1 MQPTDSPHGVHTDR
15 GPTTSGTIP
24 MTGEPGAAKDR
35 SATPLGSS
43 RALYRDHLPAN
54 IRAVVVTPSPDVS
67 GAEMTVTTTSS
78 PPTRAEPE
86 QQPEQQ
92 QQNSDKQR
100 PSRNTRGTARTTM
113 RVTSFLSGPL
123 RPSATVH
130 GMLLLLL
137 AATTLLV
144 THAIP
149 PVDGKLQLCEVET
162 GQSSIILDI
171 EESRGSAVGQRTN
184 PPELPISGDPND
196 DITLELV
203 FPKGKPTF
211 LLDGKSLRLIHPLDR
226 DEENLSHIVFQITC
240 MVRSTRRKRNIP
252 IIVRVSDVNDNPPMF
267 INTPYETSV
276 AESTPVGT
284 TIFRS
289 IQATDKDAGVNGL
302 IEYFIVEGS
311 QNISDISPNT
321 LTAAD
326 GHGVFAIAYPHQGQV
341 TVVKTLDYERTQRYY
356 LTIVASDRA
365 RNASERLSATTTLT
379 IDIADS
385 DDQDPSFIYRGCVLL
400 DGACLNPEYSAS
412 VPAGTLQGVLTV
424 TPERIQ
430 AVDLDTISAPIRY
443 SFLSGIPGSYGNYF
457 EIDPQTGVLKQTRL
471 VDASVTA
478 KKFDIVVKAEEVS
491 EMKRFTTAKL
501 AIHVKPV
508 DAFPPMISA
517 TATEGFVDEN
527 SPIGTVVMDADG
539 HPIKLSTT
547 DQDFGP
553 EGDAA
558 PMEYIYEVTSPS
570 FAVSKEGVLRVNE
583 EALDRDPPSPERYL
597 FQVVARE
604 ATGNAAS
611 APLSLTVKLRDVN
624 DNAPRLAM
632 VAPVTLMAGDGRR
645 LVTKVLATDNDAGDN
660 AAITYSIFH
669 VSNNGASKFA
679 IDPQTGE
686 IEART
691 RLNAGEQYSITV
703 QASDVGGLSSQAIVE
718 VTITPGPNTKPP
730 RFAKPVYDVQVSEG
744 AEINSTVIVLKA
756 EDPENDPV
764 GYAITTGNDLR
775 QFSIGKDS
783 GVISVIRKLDRE
795 DLTRY
800 QLIVRAEDNGG
811 LASSATVNIKVTD
824 INDKNPEFDE
834 RKLPYVFAVDE
845 GREGAPIGSVHATDA
860 DEGMNAE
867 ITYTIP
873 SDIPFR
879 IDSKTGEIR
888 TRSALD
894 YEKQK
899 EYRFVVTAK
908 DGAPEPRLGTAS
920 VTVKVRDIPD
930 EVPRFMEATV
940 EVRIPENI
948 PDTAVTT
955 VRAFDPDT
963 KPEITYTLK
972 RGPGDLFKVDARTGQ
987 IKTIRGLDYEK
998 DKMHELIVGT
1008 LENDGTTPGDYVK
1021 VLVEV
1026 EDRNDIPPV
1035 FVSIPEP
1042 VNINDNLPIGAI
1054 VGSMPAVDGD
1064 GSSPGNVVRYELVGR
1079 GKALKYFQVD
1089 ADSGIVR
1096 IRDDLGKEED
1106 SEYLIDVRAYD
1117 MGEPQLSS
1125 VSTLPVYVSHIPANP
1140 NGDSAESRV
1149 ENGGIVNLEVQG
1161 LAFSDDSYTTSVP
1174 ESTGVNA
1181 TVKLVQIINSKKATK
1196 HNGGFSC
1203 ELTGGNE
1210 MQLFRITIEDHACA
1224 LVLAAPLD
1232 YETATSHTLEVRLAS
1247 NKYFVN
1253 QHKNT
1258 ATVKVIVQDENDN
1271 APQFVFPKAY
1281 QQSPRNDTYYAVI
1294 NADADIETPLLQVK
1308 ATDRDVGPYGQL
1320 KYTIYDD
1327 EQSANEIPH
1336 DDAPS
1341 SYFTISEDTGML
1353 KTQKSFQGVRQTPL
1367 VFAVEARDNNGGM
1380 AGSTQLVHKAR
1391 ARVVVNLIADI
1402 NRMTLV
1408 FLDSNPKDMR
1418 RHVRALEELLHEKTD
1433 GLITGIERFS
1443 VRKVVNENGTVEEVN
1458 GATDVWF
1465 YAVDPKTERILERNS
1480 STVVSRVFAPAILS
1494 QINFEASSIARATA
1508 QGIFG
1513 PIEPK
1518 VPIQKIKAT
1527 IVGNDEVFPYA
1538 LIAVAIVIVI
1548 LGSIGIV
1555 YICISWSKYKNFK
1568 QRMRQYTAPASPVRY
1583 DPVMINSQQP
1593 PSENPTSLKEYE
1605 TQVLAMAVP
1614 LTDEGDDLQLDFSA
1628 KNHAFSLDN
1637 VSYITHKENG
1647 QHSPTNSDATTAVV
1661 GTLQRNNNI
1670 NAKNNNNLSI
1680 NNRQNTLN
1688 RTLEMNRNNYLNP
1701 LGSLGNG
1708 TVPGTLTL
1716 GRIKSERNN
1725 YINGYG
1731 DTLNRNNLTMAQ
1743 NNSFNT
1749 LGRNQRNLNHGLHNN
1764 ANHTSNNI
1772 NINNGHLHNGH
1783 VGAELVANT
1792 LGRNNRYNDVPITNP
1807 LFHIRQNGD
1816 LQSQPQLN
1824 HVSPTNEN
1832 VSFGKR
1838 DYNQLSFSYLN
1849 DLDRSDAETTTEL

>member
-1 MQPTDSPHGVHTDR
+1 MKSVVTWHT
-15 GPTTSGTIP
+15 PC
-24 MTGEPGAAKDR
+24 AAGDR
-35 SATPLGSS
+35 S
-43 RALYRDHLPAN
+43 
-54 IRAVVVTPSPDVS
+54 
-67 GAEMTVTTTSS
+67 
-78 PPTRAEPE
+78 
-86 QQPEQQ
+86 
-92 QQNSDKQR
+92 
-100 PSRNTRGTARTTM
+100 
-113 RVTSFLSGPL
+113 
-123 RPSATVH
+123 
-130 GMLLLLL
+130 
-137 AATTLLV
+137 
-144 THAIP
+144 
-149 PVDGKLQLCEVET
+149 
-162 GQSSIILDI
+162 
-171 EESRGSAVGQRTN
+171 
-184 PPELPISGDPND
+184 
-196 DITLELV
+196 
-203 FPKGKPTF
+203 
-211 LLDGKSLRLIHPLDR
+211 
-226 DEENLSHIVFQITC
+226 
-240 MVRSTRRKRNIP
+240 
-252 IIVRVSDVNDNPPMF
+252 
-267 INTPYETSV
+267 
-276 AESTPVGT
+276 
-284 TIFRS
+284 
-289 IQATDKDAGVNGL
+289 
-302 IEYFIVEGS
+302 
-311 QNISDISPNT
+311 
-321 LTAAD
+321 
-326 GHGVFAIAYPHQGQV
+326 
-341 TVVKTLDYERTQRYY
+341 
-356 LTIVASDRA
+356 

-424 TPERIQ
+424 APERIQ

-443 SFLSGIPGSYGNYF
+443 SFLSGIPGNYGDYF
-457 EIDPQTGVLKQTRL
+457 EIDPQTGVLKQTKL

-478 KKFDIVVKAEEVS
+478 KKFDIIVKAEEVS
-491 EMKRFTTAKL
+491 DMKRYTTAKL
-501 AIHVKPV
+501 SINVKPV
-508 DAFPPMISA
+508 DAFPPMISV
-517 TATEGFVDEN
+517 TSVEGFVDEN
-527 SPIGTVVMDADG
+527 SPIGTVVMDAQG
-539 HPIKLSTT
+539 KPIKLSTT
-547 DQDFGP
+547 DQDLGP
-553 EGDAA
+553 DGEG
-558 PMEYIYEVTSPS
+558 MEYIYEVTTPS
-570 FAVSKEGVLRVNE
+570 FTVSKEGILRVNE
-583 EALDRDPPSPERYL
+583 EGLDRDPPSPGKYL

-604 ATGNAAS
+604 ASGNAAS
-611 APLSLTVKLRDVN
+611 APMSLTVNLRDVN
-624 DNAPRLAM
+624 DNAPKLAM

-645 LVTKVLATDNDAGDN
+645 LVTKVQATDNDAADN
-660 AAITYSIFH
+660 AVITYSIFH
-669 VSNNGASKFA
+669 VSNNGASKFT
-679 IDPQTGE
+679 IDAATGE
-686 IEART
+686 IETRT

-730 RFAKPVYDVQVSEG
+730 RFAKPVYEVQVSEG

-764 GYAITTGNDLR
+764 SYAITTGNDLR
-775 QFSIGKDS
+775 QFTIGKDS

-800 QLIVRAEDNGG
+800 QLIIRAEDNGG

-834 RKLPYVFAVDE
+834 RKLPYVFSVDE
-845 GREGAPIGSVHATDA
+845 GKENVPIGTVHATDA

-873 SDIPFR
+873 SDIPFK
-879 IDSKTGEIR
+879 IDSKSGEVR
-888 TRSALD
+888 TKVALD

-930 EVPRFMEATV
+930 EVPRFMESTV
-940 EVRIPENI
+940 EIKIPENV
-948 PDTAVTT
+948 PDMAVTT

-972 RGPGDLFKVDARTGQ
+972 RGPGDLFKVDARTGH

-1008 LENDGTTPGDYVK
+1008 LENNGTNPGDYIRIM
-1021 VLVEV
+1021 VEV

-1042 VNINDNLPIGAI
+1042 VSINDNLPIGAI

-1125 VSTLPVYVSHIPANP
+1125 VSTLPVYVGHIPANP
-1140 NGDSAESRV
+1140 NGDSAESRL

-1181 TVKLVQIINSKKATK
+1181 TIKLIQIINSKKATK

-1203 ELTGGNE
+1203 ELTGDGE
-1210 MQLFRITIEDHACA
+1210 VQKLFRVTIEDHACA
-1224 LVLAAPLD
+1224 LVLSAPLD
-1232 YETATSHTLEVRLAS
+1232 YETAMSHTLAVRLAS

-1253 QHKNT
+1253 QHKNA

-1271 APQFVFPKAY
+1271 VPQFVFPKTY

-1308 ATDRDVGPYGQL
+1308 ATDRDVGPFGQI
-1320 KYTIYDD
+1320 KYMLSDVD
-1327 EQSANEIPH
+1327 EQTNEIPH
-1336 DDAPS
+1336 EDSPS
-1341 SYFTISEDTGML
+1341 SYFTVSEDTGMV
-1353 KTQKSFQGVRQTPL
+1353 KTQKSFQSVRHTPL
-1367 VFAVEARDNNGGM
+1367 VFLVEARDNNGNASGGTM
-1380 AGSTQLVHKAR
+1380 HKAR

-1408 FLDSNPKDMR
+1408 FSDSNPKDMR
-1418 RHVRALEELLHEKTD
+1418 RHARNLEELLHEKTD

-1443 VRKVVNENGTVEEVN
+1443 VRKILNENGTSEEVA

-1465 YAVDPKTERILERNS
+1465 YAVDPQTERILERNS
-1480 STVVSRVFAPAILS
+1480 STIAKRVFAPAILS

-1518 VPIQKIKAT
+1518 LPIQKIKAT
-1527 IVGNDEVFPYA
+1527 IVGNDDVFPFA
-1538 LIAVAIVIVI
+1538 LIAVAIVILI

-1583 DPVMINSQQP
+1583 DPVMINSQQQA

-1614 LTDEGDDLQLDFSA
+1614 LADEGDDLQLDFSA

-1661 GTLQRNNNI
+1661 GTLQRNNN
-1670 NAKNNNNLSI
+1670 NNTKNNNNLNI

-1701 LGSLGNG
+1701 LSGSGGNG
-1708 TVPGTLTL
+1708 AVPGTLTL

-1743 NNSFNT
+1743 NNTFNT
-1749 LGRNQRNLNHGLHNN
+1749 LGRNQRNINHVPHNNNSNHG
-1764 ANHTSNNI
+1764 SNNI
-1772 NINNGHLHNGH
+1772 NLNQGHHHQMHNGGY
-1783 VGAELVANT
+1783 VGTEIVTNT

-1824 HVSPTNEN
+1824 HISATNEN

>member
-1 MQPTDSPHGVHTDR
+1 MTRRLHRTSSSSS
-15 GPTTSGTIP
+15 TTSES
-24 MTGEPGAAKDR
+24 EPVAPWCVT
-35 SATPLGSS
+35 ATRRP
-43 RALYRDHLPAN
+43 
-54 IRAVVVTPSPDVS
+54 
-67 GAEMTVTTTSS
+67 EMTVTAMVRSGERS
-78 PPTRAEPE
+78 IDPKREHR
-86 QQPEQQ
+86 QH
-92 QQNSDKQR
+92 NND
-100 PSRNTRGTARTTM
+100 RTTTRLERRTRTHHHHHTVGM
-113 RVTSFLSGPL
+113 MVTSFLSNPRRFTSRL
-123 RPSATVH
+123 LPRPARKAYHSSSMMAMA
-130 GMLLLLL
+130 MLLLLL
-137 AATTLLV
+137 V
-144 THAIP
+144 THATIP
-149 PVDGKLQLCEVET
+149 GVDGKQQLCEVET

-171 EESRGSAVGQRTN
+171 EESRGSSIGQRTN

-203 FPKGKPTF
+203 FPKGKPSF

-302 IEYFIVEGS
+302 IEYFIVEGA
-311 QNISDISPNT
+311 QNVSDISPNT

-379 IDIADS
+379 IDVADS

-430 AVDLDTISAPIRY
+430 AIDLDTISAPIRY
-443 SFLSGIPGSYGNYF
+443 SFLSGIPGNYGNYF
-457 EIDPQTGVLKQTRL
+457 EIDPQTGVLKQTKL

-478 KKFDIVVKAEEVS
+478 KKFDIIVKAEEVS
-491 EMKRFTTAKL
+491 EMKRYTTAKL

-517 TATEGFVDEN
+517 TATEGYVDEN

-539 HPIKLSTT
+539 NPIKLSTT
-547 DQDFGP
+547 DQDLGS
-553 EGDAA
+553 ELGER
-558 PMEYIYEVTSPS
+558 MEYIYEVTSPS
-570 FAVSKEGVLRVNE
+570 FTVSKEGVLRVNE
-583 EALDRDPPSPERYL
+583 EGLDRDPPSQERYL

-611 APLSLTVKLRDVN
+611 APLSVTVVLRDVN

-645 LVTKVLATDNDAGDN
+645 LVTKVHATDNDAAEN
-660 AAITYSIFH
+660 ALITYSIFH

-679 IDPQTGE
+679 IDAKTGE
-686 IEART
+686 IETRT

-730 RFAKPVYDVQVSEG
+730 RFAKPVYEVQVSEG
-744 AEINSTVIVLKA
+744 AEINSTVLVLKA

-764 GYAITTGNDLR
+764 SYAITTGNDLR

-811 LASSATVNIKVTD
+811 LASSATVNIRVTD

-845 GREGAPIGSVHATDA
+845 GQEGVAIGTVHATDA

-867 ITYTIP
+867 ISYTIP

-879 IDSKTGEIR
+879 IDSRTGEIR
-888 TRSALD
+888 TKLALD

-899 EYRFVVTAK
+899 EYKFVVTAK

-930 EVPRFMEATV
+930 EVPRFMESTV

-963 KPEITYTLK
+963 KPEITYTLR

-998 DKMHELIVGT
+998 DKMHELIIGT
-1008 LENDGTTPGDYVK
+1008 LENDGNGPGDFIK
-1021 VLVEV
+1021 ILVEV

-1089 ADSGIVR
+1089 ADSGMVR

-1106 SEYLIDVRAYD
+1106 NEYLIDVRAYD

-1149 ENGGIVNLEVQG
+1149 ESGGIVNLEVQG

-1210 MQLFRITIEDHACA
+1210 QQLFRITIEDHACA
-1224 LVLAAPLD
+1224 IVLNAPLD
-1232 YETATSHTLEVRLAS
+1232 YETTTSHTLQVRLAS

-1258 ATVKVIVQDENDN
+1258 ASVKVIVQDENDN
-1271 APQFVFPKAY
+1271 VPQFVFPKTY

-1294 NADADIETPLLQVK
+1294 NADADVETPLLQVK

-1320 KYTIYDD
+1320 KYVILD
-1327 EQSANEIPH
+1327 EDHASNEIPH
-1336 DDAPS
+1336 DDTPS
-1341 SYFTISEDTGML
+1341 TYFTISEDTGMI

-1367 VFAVEARDNNGGM
+1367 VFLVEVRDNNGM
-1380 AGSTQLVHKAR
+1380 ATTTAGTPVHRAR

-1418 RHVRALEELLHEKTD
+1418 RHVRALEELLHEKSD
-1433 GLITGIERFS
+1433 GLITGIERVT
-1443 VRKVVNENGTVEEVN
+1443 VRKVLNENGTVEEVN

-1465 YAVDPKTERILERNS
+1465 YAVDPKTERLLERNS
-1480 STVVSRVFAPAILS
+1480 STVVNRVLAPAILS

-1593 PSENPTSLKEYE
+1593 PSSENPTSLKEYE

-1670 NAKNNNNLSI
+1670 NAKNNNNLSTI

-1701 LGSLGNG
+1701 LGAVANG

-1743 NNSFNT
+1743 NNTFNT
-1749 LGRNQRNLNHGLHNN
+1749 LGRNQRNLNHSTPHGGNNNN
-1764 ANHTSNNI
+1764 ANHAANNI

-1783 VGAELVANT
+1783 AVGQEVVANT

-1824 HVSPTNEN
+1824 HMSPTNEN

>member
-1 MQPTDSPHGVHTDR
+1 MTISTTTGRSTDSIVT
-15 GPTTSGTIP
+15 
-24 MTGEPGAAKDR
+24 K
-35 SATPLGSS
+35 
-43 RALYRDHLPAN
+43 RD
-54 IRAVVVTPSPDVS
+54 
-67 GAEMTVTTTSS
+67 
-78 PPTRAEPE
+78 
-86 QQPEQQ
+86 QQLQQ
-92 QQNSDKQR
+92 QQQQLNNSHDRQQLWRERTRTRR
-100 PSRNTRGTARTTM
+100 PVM
-113 RVTSFLSGPL
+113 MVTSFLSKPILPGVM
-123 RPSATVH
+123 AHTV
-130 GMLLLLL
+130 LLL
-137 AATTLLV
+137 AVLLV
-144 THAIP
+144 TCALPTIEA
-149 PVDGKLQLCEVET
+149 KLQLCEVET

-171 EESRGSAVGQRTN
+171 EESRGSSVAQLTN

-267 INTPYETSV
+267 INTPYEATV
-276 AESTPVGT
+276 PESTPVGT

-289 IQATDKDAGVNGL
+289 IQASDKDAGVNGL
-302 IEYFIVEGS
+302 VEYFIVEGS

-326 GHGVFAIAYPHQGQV
+326 GFGVFAIAYPHQGQV

-443 SFLSGIPGSYGNYF
+443 SFLSGIPGNYGDYF
-457 EIDPQTGVLKQTRL
+457 EIDAQTGVLKQTKL
-471 VDASVTA
+471 VDGSVTA
-478 KKFDIVVKAEEVS
+478 KKFDIIVKAEEVS
-491 EMKRFTTAKL
+491 EMKRYTTAKL
-501 AIHVKPV
+501 SINVKPV
-508 DAFPPMISA
+508 DAYPPTISV
-517 TATEGFVDEN
+517 TSMEGFVDEN
-527 SPIGTVVMDADG
+527 SPIGTVVMDAQG
-539 HPIKLSTT
+539 KPIKLATT
-547 DQDFGP
+547 DQDLGP
-553 EGDAA
+553 DGDGK
-558 PMEYIYEVTSPS
+558 MEYIYEVTTPS
-570 FAVSKEGVLRVNE
+570 FTVSKEGILRVNE
-583 EALDRDPPSPERYL
+583 EGLDRDPPSPGKYL

-604 ATGNAAS
+604 ASGNAAS
-611 APLSLTVKLRDVN
+611 APMSLTVHLRDVN
-624 DNAPRLAM
+624 DNAPKLAM

-645 LVTKVLATDNDAGDN
+645 LVTNVQATDNDAGDN

-669 VSNNGASKFA
+669 VSNNGANKFA
-679 IDPQTGE
+679 IDPSTGE
-686 IEART
+686 IETRT

-703 QASDVGGLSSQAIVE
+703 QATDVGGLSSQAIVE

-730 RFAKPVYDVQVSEG
+730 RFAKPVYEVQVSEG

-764 GYAITTGNDLR
+764 SYAITTGNDLR

-800 QLIVRAEDNGG
+800 QLIIRAEDNGG

-845 GREGAPIGSVHATDA
+845 GKDNAVIGVVHATDA

-879 IDSKTGEIR
+879 IDSRSGEVRTKT
-888 TRSALD
+888 ALD

-930 EVPRFMEATV
+930 EVPRFMESTV
-940 EVRIPENI
+940 EMKIPENV
-948 PDTAVTT
+948 PDLTVTT

-963 KPEITYTLK
+963 KPEITYALK

-1008 LENDGTTPGDYVK
+1008 LENNGTAPGDYIRIM
-1021 VLVEV
+1021 VEV

-1042 VNINDNLPIGAI
+1042 VSINDNLPIGAI

-1096 IRDDLGKEED
+1096 IRDDLAKEED
-1106 SEYLIDVRAYD
+1106 SEYLIDVRAFD

-1125 VSTLPVYVSHIPANP
+1125 VSTLPVYVGHIPANP
-1140 NGDSAESRV
+1140 NGDSAETRL

-1174 ESTGVNA
+1174 ETTGVNA
-1181 TVKLVQIINSKKATK
+1181 TIKLIQIINSKKATK

-1203 ELTGGNE
+1203 ELIGDTD
-1210 MQLFRITIEDHACA
+1210 MQKLFRVTIEDHACA
-1224 LVLAAPLD
+1224 LVLSAPLD

-1253 QHKNT
+1253 QHKNS
-1258 ATVKVIVQDENDN
+1258 ASVKVIVQDENDN
-1271 APQFVFPKAY
+1271 APQFVFPKTY

-1294 NADADIETPLLQVK
+1294 NADADVETPLLQVK
-1308 ATDRDVGPYGQL
+1308 ATDRDVGPFGQI
-1320 KYTIYDD
+1320 KYVLADVE
-1327 EQSANEIPH
+1327 EQTNEIPH
-1336 DDAPS
+1336 EDTPS
-1341 SYFTISEDTGML
+1341 SYFTVTEDTGML
-1353 KTQKSFQGVRQTPL
+1353 KTQKSFQNVRHTPL
-1367 VFAVEARDNNGGM
+1367 VFLVEARDNNGNVSSG
-1380 AGSTQLVHKAR
+1380 TVHKVR

-1418 RHVRALEELLHEKTD
+1418 RHARTLEELLHEKTD

-1443 VRKVVNENGTVEEVN
+1443 VRKVLNENGTAEEMA

-1465 YAVDPKTERILERNS
+1465 YAVDPQTERILERNS
-1480 STVVSRVFAPAILS
+1480 STIAKRVFAPAILS

-1518 VPIQKIKAT
+1518 LPIQKIKAT
-1527 IVGNDEVFPYA
+1527 IVGNDDVFPFA
-1538 LIAVAIVIVI
+1538 LIAVAIVILI

-1593 PSENPTSLKEYE
+1593 PPSENPTSLKEYE

-1614 LTDEGDDLQLDFSA
+1614 LADESDDLQLDFSA

-1661 GTLQRNNNI
+1661 GTLQRNNN
-1670 NAKNNNNLSI
+1670 NNTKNNNNLNI

-1701 LGSLGNG
+1701 LGSGGNG
-1708 TVPGTLTL
+1708 AVPGTLTL

-1743 NNSFNT
+1743 NNTFNT
-1749 LGRNQRNLNHGLHNN
+1749 LGRNQRNMNHVPHNN
-1764 ANHTSNNI
+1764 ANHASNNI
-1772 NINNGHLHNGH
+1772 NLNQAHHHQMHNGGGY
-1783 VGAELVANT
+1783 VGTEIVTNT
-1792 LGRNNRYNDVPITNP
+1792 LSRSNNRYNDVPITNP

-1824 HVSPTNEN
+1824 HISATNEN

>member
-1 MQPTDSPHGVHTDR
+1 
-15 GPTTSGTIP
+15 
-24 MTGEPGAAKDR
+24 
-35 SATPLGSS
+35 
-43 RALYRDHLPAN
+43 
-54 IRAVVVTPSPDVS
+54 
-67 GAEMTVTTTSS
+67 MTVSSTTVGAN
-78 PPTRAEPE
+78 AESNVTKRD
-86 QQPEQQ
+86 QQ
-92 QQNSDKQR
+92 QQQKEHHNSDRQR
-100 PSRNTRGTARTTM
+100 PKRRTRTHPAM
-113 RVTSFLSGPL
+113 MVTSFLSK
-123 RPSATVH
+123 PSILQTVMAH
-130 GMLLLLL
+130 SMLLLLFAL
-137 AATTLLV
+137 LLV
-144 THAIP
+144 THSVP
-149 PVDGKLQLCEVET
+149 SVEGKLQLCEVET

-171 EESRGSAVGQRTN
+171 EESRGSSIAQLTN

-267 INTPYETSV
+267 INTPYETTV
-276 AESTPVGT
+276 PESTPVGT
-284 TIFRS
+284 TIYRS

-302 IEYFIVEGS
+302 VEYFIVEGS

-326 GHGVFAIAYPHQGQV
+326 GFGVFAIAYPHQGQV

-443 SFLSGIPGSYGNYF
+443 SFLSGIPGTYGDYF
-457 EIDPQTGVLKQTRL
+457 EIDAQTGVLKQTKL

-478 KKFDIVVKAEEVS
+478 KKFDIIVKAEEVS
-491 EMKRFTTAKL
+491 EMKRYTTAKL
-501 AIHVKPV
+501 SIHVKPV
-508 DAFPPMISA
+508 DAFPPAIST
-517 TATEGFVDEN
+517 TAMEGFVDEN
-527 SPIGTVVMDADG
+527 SPIGMVVVDASG
-539 HPIKLSTT
+539 TPIKLSTS
-547 DQDFGP
+547 DQDLGP
-553 EGDAA
+553 DGEA
-558 PMEYIYEVTSPS
+558 MEYIYEVTTPS
-570 FAVSKEGVLRVNE
+570 FTVSKEGILRVNE
-583 EALDRDPPSPERYL
+583 EGLDRDPPSPGKYL

-604 ATGNAAS
+604 ASGNAAS
-611 APLSLTVKLRDVN
+611 APMSLTVHLRDVN
-624 DNAPRLAM
+624 DNAPKLAM

-645 LVTKVLATDNDAGDN
+645 LVTKVQASDNDAAEN
-660 AAITYSIFH
+660 AVVTYSIFH

-679 IDPQTGE
+679 IDAQTGE
-686 IEART
+686 IETRA

-730 RFAKPVYDVQVSEG
+730 RFARPVYEVQVSEG

-764 GYAITTGNDLR
+764 SYAITTGNDLR
-775 QFSIGKDS
+775 QFSVGKDS

-834 RKLPYVFAVDE
+834 RQLPYVFTVDE
-845 GREGAPIGSVHATDA
+845 GRENVAIGKVHATDA

-873 SDIPFR
+873 SDIPFK
-879 IDSKTGEIR
+879 IDSKTGEVR
-888 TRSALD
+888 TRTALD

-920 VTVKVRDIPD
+920 VTVKVRDVPD
-930 EVPRFMEATV
+930 EVPRFMESTM
-940 EVRIPENI
+940 EVRIPENV
-948 PDTAVTT
+948 PDLAVTT

-963 KPEITYTLK
+963 KPEITYALK

-1008 LENDGTTPGDYVK
+1008 LENNGTNPGDYIK
-1021 VLVEV
+1021 IMVEV

-1042 VNINDNLPIGAI
+1042 VSINDNLPIGSI

-1106 SEYLIDVRAYD
+1106 SEYLIDVRAFD

-1125 VSTLPVYVSHIPANP
+1125 VSTLPVYVGHIPANP
-1140 NGDSAESRV
+1140 NGDSAESRL

-1181 TVKLVQIINSKKATK
+1181 TVKLIQIINSKKATK

-1210 MQLFRITIEDHACA
+1210 QQLFRVAIEDHACA
-1224 LVLAAPLD
+1224 LVLNAPLD
-1232 YETATSHTLEVRLAS
+1232 FESATSHTLAVRLAS

-1271 APQFVFPKAY
+1271 VPQFVFPKAY

-1294 NADADIETPLLQVK
+1294 NGNAEVETPLIQVK
-1308 ATDRDVGPYGQL
+1308 ASDRDVGPYGQI
-1320 KYTIYDD
+1320 KYSLHDVD
-1327 EQSANEIPH
+1327 EQSNEIPH

-1341 SYFTISEDTGML
+1341 TYFTITEDTGML
-1353 KTQKSFQGVRQTPL
+1353 KTQKPFQNVHRMPL
-1367 VFAVEARDNNGGM
+1367 VFLVEARDNNGNAS
-1380 AGSTQLVHKAR
+1380 AGTVHKAR
-1391 ARVVVNLIADI
+1391 ARVVVNLISDI

-1418 RHVRALEELLHEKTD
+1418 RHARTLEELLHEKTD

-1443 VRKVVNENGTVEEVN
+1443 VRKILNENGTVEEVT

-1480 STVVSRVFAPAILS
+1480 STVINRVLAPAILS

-1518 VPIQKIKAT
+1518 LPIQKIKAT
-1527 IVGNDEVFPYA
+1527 IVGNDDVFPFA
-1538 LIAVAIVIVI
+1538 LIAVAIVILI

-1614 LTDEGDDLQLDFSA
+1614 LTEEGDDLQLDFSA

-1661 GTLQRNNNI
+1661 GTLQRNNN
-1670 NAKNNNNLSI
+1670 NNTKNNINLNI

-1701 LGSLGNG
+1701 LGSAG
-1708 TVPGTLTL
+1708 TGAVPGTLTL

-1743 NNSFNT
+1743 NNTFNT
-1749 LGRNQRNLNHGLHNN
+1749 LGRNQRNINHAPHNNN
-1764 ANHTSNNI
+1764 ANHASNNV
-1772 NINNGHLHNGH
+1772 NLNGNGHHLHNGGPG
-1783 VGAELVANT
+1783 GAHTGTEIVTNT

-1824 HVSPTNEN
+1824 HISPTNEN

>member
-1 MQPTDSPHGVHTDR
+1 MTIS
-15 GPTTSGTIP
+15 TT
-24 MTGEPGAAKDR
+24 AAR
-35 SATPLGSS
+35 STESIVTK
-43 RALYRDHLPAN
+43 RDP
-54 IRAVVVTPSPDVS
+54 
-67 GAEMTVTTTSS
+67 
-78 PPTRAEPE
+78 
-86 QQPEQQ
+86 QQPQL
-92 QQNSDKQR
+92 NNGHDRQR
-100 PSRNTRGTARTTM
+100 LRRERPRTQHPVM
-113 RVTSFLSGPL
+113 MVTSFLSKPIL
-123 RPSATVH
+123 PAVMAH
-130 GMLLLLL
+130 GTLLL
-137 AATTLLV
+137 AILLV
-144 THAIP
+144 TSCAM
-149 PVDGKLQLCEVET
+149 PVAEGKMQLCEVET

-171 EESRGSAVGQRTN
+171 EESRGSSIAQHTN
-184 PPELPISGDPND
+184 PSELPISGDPND

-267 INTPYETSV
+267 INTPYETTV
-276 AESTPVGT
+276 PESTPVGT

-289 IQATDKDAGVNGL
+289 IQATDKDAGINGL
-302 IEYFIVEGS
+302 VEYFIVEGS

-326 GHGVFAIAYPHQGQV
+326 GFGVFAIAYPHQGQV

-443 SFLSGIPGSYGNYF
+443 SFLSGIPGNYGDYF
-457 EIDPQTGVLKQTRL
+457 EIDAQTGVLKQTKL

-478 KKFDIVVKAEEVS
+478 KKFDIIVKAEEVS
-491 EMKRFTTAKL
+491 DMKRYTTAKL
-501 AIHVKPV
+501 SIHVKPV
-508 DAFPPMISA
+508 DAYPPMISISS
-517 TATEGFVDEN
+517 TEGFVDEN
-527 SPIGTVVMDADG
+527 SPIGTVVMDAQG
-539 HPIKLSTT
+539 KPIKLSTT
-547 DQDFGP
+547 DQDLGP
-553 EGDAA
+553 DGEG
-558 PMEYIYEVTSPS
+558 MEYIYEVTTPS
-570 FAVSKEGVLRVNE
+570 FTVSKEGILRVNE
-583 EALDRDPPSPERYL
+583 EGLDRDPPSPGKYL

-604 ATGNAAS
+604 ANGNAAS
-611 APLSLTVKLRDVN
+611 APMSLTVHLRDVN
-624 DNAPRLAM
+624 DNAPKLAM

-645 LVTKVLATDNDAGDN
+645 LVTKVHATDNDAADN
-660 AAITYSIFH
+660 AVVTYSIFH

-679 IDPQTGE
+679 IDPSTGE
-686 IEART
+686 IETRT

-703 QASDVGGLSSQAIVE
+703 QASDIGGLSSQAIVE

-730 RFAKPVYDVQVSEG
+730 RFAKPVYEVQVSEG

-764 GYAITTGNDLR
+764 SYAITTGNDLR

-800 QLIVRAEDNGG
+800 QLIIRAEDNGG

-845 GREGAPIGSVHATDA
+845 GKENIAIGTVHATDA

-873 SDIPFR
+873 SDIPFK
-879 IDSKTGEIR
+879 IDSKTGEVR
-888 TRSALD
+888 TKMALD

-930 EVPRFMEATV
+930 EMPRFMESTV
-940 EVRIPENI
+940 EIKIPENV
-948 PDTAVTT
+948 PDMTVTT

-963 KPEITYTLK
+963 NPEITYALK

-1008 LENDGTTPGDYVK
+1008 LENNGTNPGDYIRIM
-1021 VLVEV
+1021 VEV

-1042 VNINDNLPIGAI
+1042 VSINDNLPIGAI

-1106 SEYLIDVRAYD
+1106 SEYLIDVRAFD

-1125 VSTLPVYVSHIPANP
+1125 VSTLPVYVGHIPANP
-1140 NGDSAESRV
+1140 NGDSAESRL

-1181 TVKLVQIINSKKATK
+1181 TIKLIQIINSKKATK

-1203 ELTGGNE
+1203 ELVGDGNE
-1210 MQLFRITIEDHACA
+1210 QKLFRVTIEDHACA
-1224 LVLAAPLD
+1224 LILTAPLD

-1253 QHKNT
+1253 QHKNS

-1271 APQFVFPKAY
+1271 VPQFVFPKTY
-1281 QQSPRNDTYYAVI
+1281 QQSTRNDTYYAVI

-1308 ATDRDVGPYGQL
+1308 AIDRDVGSFGQI
-1320 KYTIYDD
+1320 KYTLVDVE
-1327 EQSANEIPH
+1327 EQLNEIPH

-1341 SYFTISEDTGML
+1341 TYFTISEDTGML
-1353 KTQKSFQGVRQTPL
+1353 KTQKSFQSVRQTPL
-1367 VFAVEARDNNGGM
+1367 VFLVEARDNNGNASSG
-1380 AGSTQLVHKAR
+1380 TVHKAR

-1418 RHVRALEELLHEKTD
+1418 RHARNLEELLHEKTD

-1443 VRKVVNENGTVEEVN
+1443 VRKVLNENGTAEEMA

-1465 YAVDPKTERILERNS
+1465 YAVDPQTERILERNS
-1480 STVVSRVFAPAILS
+1480 STIAKRVFAPAILS

-1518 VPIQKIKAT
+1518 LPIQKIKAT
-1527 IVGNDEVFPYA
+1527 IVGNDDVFPFA
-1538 LIAVAIVIVI
+1538 LIAVAIVILI

-1583 DPVMINSQQP
+1583 DPVMINSQQQA

-1614 LTDEGDDLQLDFSA
+1614 LADEGDDLQLDFSA

-1661 GTLQRNNNI
+1661 GTLQRNNN
-1670 NAKNNNNLSI
+1670 NNTKNNNNLNI

-1701 LGSLGNG
+1701 LVSGGGNG
-1708 TVPGTLTL
+1708 AVPGTLTL

-1743 NNSFNT
+1743 NNTFNT
-1749 LGRNQRNLNHGLHNN
+1749 LGRNQRNINHVPHNN
-1764 ANHTSNNI
+1764 ATHASNNI
-1772 NINNGHLHNGH
+1772 NLNQGHHHQMHNGGGY
-1783 VGAELVANT
+1783 VGTEIVTNT

-1824 HVSPTNEN
+1824 HISATNEN

>member
-1 MQPTDSPHGVHTDR
+1 M
-15 GPTTSGTIP
+15 TISSN
-24 MTGEPGAAKDR
+24 TAAR
-35 SATPLGSS
+35 SMASIVTK
-43 RALYRDHLPAN
+43 RD
-54 IRAVVVTPSPDVS
+54 
-67 GAEMTVTTTSS
+67 
-78 PPTRAEPE
+78 
-86 QQPEQQ
+86 QQ
-92 QQNSDKQR
+92 QQQQQHNNRHDR
-100 PSRNTRGTARTTM
+100 LPERSRTQLPVM
-113 RVTSFLSGPL
+113 MVTSFLGQ
-123 RPSATVH
+123 ATVRPA
-130 GMLLLLL
+130 GSLLLL
-137 AATTLLV
+137 AILLV
-144 THAIP
+144 TSCAVLP
-149 PVDGKLQLCEVET
+149 GVEGKQQLCEVET

-171 EESRGSAVGQRTN
+171 EESRGSSVAQHTN
-184 PPELPISGDPND
+184 PPELPISGDPTD

-267 INTPYETSV
+267 INTPYETTV
-276 AESTPVGT
+276 PEVGVSTPVGT

-302 IEYFIVEGS
+302 VEYFIVEGS

-326 GHGVFAIAYPHQGQV
+326 GFGVFAIAYPHQGQV

-356 LTIVASDRA
+356 LTIVASDRS

-443 SFLSGIPGSYGNYF
+443 SFLSGIPGNYGDYF
-457 EIDPQTGVLKQTRL
+457 EIDPQTGVLKQTKL
-471 VDASVTA
+471 VDGSVTA
-478 KKFDIVVKAEEVS
+478 KKFDLVVKAEEVS
-491 EMKRFTTAKL
+491 DMKRFTTAKL
-501 AIHVKPV
+501 SIHVKPV
-508 DAFPPMISA
+508 DAYPPMISI

-527 SPIGTVVMDADG
+527 SPIGTVVMDAHG
-539 HPIKLSTT
+539 SPIKLSTT
-547 DQDFGP
+547 DQDLGP
-553 EGDAA
+553 DGEG
-558 PMEYIYEVTSPS
+558 MEYIYEVTTPS
-570 FAVSKEGVLRVNE
+570 FTVSKEGVLRVNE
-583 EALDRDPPSPERYL
+583 EGLDRDPPSPGKYL

-604 ATGNAAS
+604 ASGNAAS
-611 APLSLTVKLRDVN
+611 APMSLTVHLRDVN

-645 LVTKVLATDNDAGDN
+645 LVTQVHATDNDAAEN

-669 VSNNGASKFA
+669 VSNNGASKFG
-679 IDPQTGE
+679 IDPATGE
-686 IEART
+686 IETRT

-730 RFAKPVYDVQVSEG
+730 RFARPVYEVQVSEG

-764 GYAITTGNDLR
+764 SYAITTGNDLR

-834 RKLPYVFAVDE
+834 RQLPYVFAVDE
-845 GREGAPIGSVHATDA
+845 GRENVSIGTVRATDA

-867 ITYTIP
+867 ITYTVP

-879 IDSKTGEIR
+879 IDSRTGEVR
-888 TRSALD
+888 TKVALD

-920 VTVKVRDIPD
+920 VTVKVRDVAD
-930 EVPRFMEATV
+930 EVPRFMESTV
-940 EVRIPENI
+940 EIKVPENV
-948 PDTAVTT
+948 PDMTVTT

-963 KPEITYTLK
+963 KPEITYTLR

-998 DKMHELIVGT
+998 DKMHELLVGT
-1008 LENDGTTPGDYVK
+1008 LENNGTGAGDYIR

-1042 VNINDNLPIGAI
+1042 VSINDNLPIGAI

-1106 SEYLIDVRAYD
+1106 SEYLIDVRAFD

-1125 VSTLPVYVSHIPANP
+1125 VSTLPVYVGHIPANP
-1140 NGDSAESRV
+1140 NGDSAESRL
-1149 ENGGIVNLEVQG
+1149 ESGGIVNLEVQG

-1181 TVKLVQIINSKKATK
+1181 TIKLIQIINSKKATK

-1203 ELTGGNE
+1203 ELAGDDTVRR
-1210 MQLFRITIEDHACA
+1210 LFRVTIEDHACA
-1224 LVLAAPLD
+1224 LALAAPLD
-1232 YETATSHTLEVRLAS
+1232 YEAATSHQLEVRLAS
-1247 NKYFVN
+1247 SKYFVN
-1253 QHKNT
+1253 QHRNA

-1271 APQFVFPKAY
+1271 VPQFVIPRTY
-1281 QQSPRNDTYYAVI
+1281 QQSARNDTYYAVI
-1294 NADADIETPLLQVK
+1294 GADADIDTPVLQVK
-1308 ATDRDVGPYGQL
+1308 ATDRDMGPYGQL
-1320 KYTIYDD
+1320 KYALLDVD
-1327 EQSANEIPH
+1327 GQANEIAPE
-1336 DDAPS
+1336 DAPS
-1341 SYFTISEDTGML
+1341 TYFTVSEDTGML
-1353 KTQKSFQGVRQTPL
+1353 KTQKPLQQVRQTPL
-1367 VFAVEARDNNGGM
+1367 VFLVEARDNNGNAT
-1380 AGSTQLVHKAR
+1380 AGAIVHRAR

-1402 NRMTLV
+1402 NRMALV

-1418 RHVRALEELLHEKTD
+1418 RHARNLEELLHEKTD
-1433 GLITGIERFS
+1433 GLITGIERFA
-1443 VRKVVNENGTVEEVN
+1443 VRKVLNENGTAEEVA

-1465 YAVDPKTERILERNS
+1465 YAVDPQTERILERNS
-1480 STVVSRVFAPAILS
+1480 STVAKRIFAPAVLS

-1518 VPIQKIKAT
+1518 LPIQKIKAT
-1527 IVGNDEVFPYA
+1527 IVGNEDVFPFA
-1538 LIAVAIVIVI
+1538 LIAVAIVILI

-1568 QRMRQYTAPASPVRY
+1568 QRMRQYTAPATSPVRY
-1583 DPVMINSQQP
+1583 DPVMINSQQQP
-1593 PSENPTSLKEYE
+1593 PSDNPTSLKEYE

-1614 LTDEGDDLQLDFSA
+1614 LADEGDDLQLDFSA

-1661 GTLQRNNNI
+1661 GTLQRNNN
-1670 NAKNNNNLSI
+1670 NNTKNNNNLNI

-1701 LGSLGNG
+1701 LGSGGNG
-1708 TVPGTLTL
+1708 GPVVPGTLTL

-1743 NNSFNT
+1743 NNTFNT
-1749 LGRNQRNLNHGLHNN
+1749 LGRNQRNINHAPHHNN
-1764 ANHTSNNI
+1764 ANHGSNNV
-1772 NINNGHLHNGH
+1772 NLNQGHHHHPMHNGGPG
-1783 VGAELVANT
+1783 VGGYAGTEIVTNT

-1824 HVSPTNEN
+1824 HISPTNEN